1 MSERRL
7 RILLVGA
14 SGTLGRAVAAE
25 LATRHEVI
33 GAGRNSG
40 DVRLDLTDVA
50 SVRRAFAQ
58 VGMLDA
64 VIGTTGRVTF
74 APLADFAAAP
84 YGESLH
90 SLGIADK
97 LLGQVNLAL
106 VARDHL
112 RDGGSITLTSGIL
125 AEQPIRQ
132 GSSASLING
141 AIEAFVRAAAI
152 ELPRGM
158 RINGISPSVLS
169 EALGDYAP
177 YFRGFEAVPAARAAL
192 AYSRSVEG
200 AETGKIYRV
209 F

>member
-25 LATRHEVI
+25 MATRHEII
-33 GAGRNSG
+33 GGGRHSG
-40 DVRLDLTDVA
+40 DVRLDLTDIA
-50 SVRRAFAQ
+50 SVQRAFAQ
-58 VGMLDA
+58 IGMLDA

-84 YGESLH
+84 YGQSLH

-132 GSSASLING
+132 GSSASLVNG
-141 AIEAFVRAAAI
+141 AIEAFVRAASI
-152 ELPRGM
+152 ELPRGL
-158 RINGISPSVLS
+158 RINAISPSVLS

-200 AETGKIYRV
+200 AETGKTYQV

>member
-33 GAGRNSG
+33 GAGRHSG
-40 DVRLDLTDVA
+40 DVRLDLTDVT
-50 SVRRAFAQ
+50 SVQRAFAQ
-58 VGMLDA
+58 VGVLDA

-74 APLADFAAAP
+74 APLADFSAAP

-97 LLGQVNLAL
+97 LLAQVNLAL

-132 GSSASLING
+132 GSSASLVNG
-141 AIEAFVRAAAI
+141 AIEAFVRAASV
-152 ELPRGM
+152 ELSRGL
-158 RINGISPSVLS
+158 RINTVSPSVLS

-200 AETGKIYRV
+200 AETGKTYRV

>member
-14 SGTLGRAVAAE
+14 SGTLGRAVVAE
-25 LATRHEVI
+25 LAMRYEVI

-132 GSSASLING
+132 GSSASLVNG

-152 ELPRGM
+152 ELPRSL

-169 EALGDYAP
+169 EALDDYAP